1 MSDRPDTRRGG
12 GVRMQIRG
20 DDLFFIVL
28 DDARTIRAGSIA
40 PARTRLVHEPASAAE
55 LEAAIE
61 EIEQLIMPALRA
73 LPAGASL
80 EGAARELGGIAE
92 ALTASGAGETVA
104 VEEVEHLFNRLADVA
119 SGSPASLSGLP
130 ASTGFALGLVLLR
143 EIMHHGG
150 FREVSLLP

>member
-1 MSDRPDTRRGG
+1 
-12 GVRMQIRG
+12 
-20 DDLFFIVL
+20 
-28 DDARTIRAGSIA
+28 
-40 PARTRLVHEPASAAE
+40 
-55 LEAAIE
+55 
-61 EIEQLIMPALRA
+61 MPALRA

-80 EGAARELGGIAE
+80 EGASRELGGIAE

-104 VEEVEHLFNRLADVA
+104 VEEVEDLFNRLADVA
-119 SGSPASLSGLP
+119 SGSPASVLGLP